1 MGRCWND
8 ASRSSCSRGRVIGVG
23 FGLFIF
29 CVSIDRL
36 SIVIDI
42 YRLLVSRFTSTT
54 RCRLIEFDSLSM
66 FFIMVVLFFR
76 KTGNVV
82 KSLKSASLQL
92 GLACF
97 FCVSIDRLSIVI
109 DIYRLLVSR
118 FTSTTRCR
126 LIDFDS
132 LSMFFITVVRFF
144 RKTGN
149 VVKSLKSDRQ
159 KQERVRGWN
168 GTNCGVVPVLV
179 RRCRFVS
186 MPIRVLVQFLLFFI
200 VVSFFLKRCS
210 AFL

>member
-1 MGRCWND
+1 
-8 ASRSSCSRGRVIGVG
+8 
-23 FGLFIF
+23 
-29 CVSIDRL
+29 
-36 SIVIDI
+36 
-42 YRLLVSRFTSTT
+42 
-54 RCRLIEFDSLSM
+54 
-66 FFIMVVLFFR
+66 MVVLFFR

-82 KSLKSASLQL
+82 KSLKSASLEL

-200 VVSFFLKRCS
+200 VVSFFFWNDARRFSSLGLVRGDRYLLSIDKWTIMENDFHGNQELGWNS
-210 AFL
+210 T

>member
-23 FGLFIF
+23 FGLFI
-29 CVSIDRL
+29 
-36 SIVIDI
+36 
-42 YRLLVSRFTSTT
+42 
-54 RCRLIEFDSLSM
+54 
-66 FFIMVVLFFR
+66 
-76 KTGNVV
+76 
-82 KSLKSASLQL
+82 
-92 GLACF
+92 

>member
-1 MGRCWND
+1 MLPSFTEFSAQGEAAEFESSCISNEIGFYGHSGVFYRVLPSFFFIRLLLIIRWWEPGKGAVGRCWND

-92 GLACF
+92 GWLVF
-97 FCVSIDRLSIVI
+97 FAFLSIG
-109 DIYRLLVSR
+109 
-118 FTSTTRCR
+118 CR
-126 LIDFDS
+126 
-132 LSMFFITVVRFF
+132 
-144 RKTGN
+144 
-149 VVKSLKSDRQ
+149 
-159 KQERVRGWN
+159 
-168 GTNCGVVPVLV
+168 
-179 RRCRFVS
+179 
-186 MPIRVLVQFLLFFI
+186 
-200 VVSFFLKRCS
+200 
-210 AFL
+210 